1 MSEVA
6 AINGEWQRA
15 NMELFP
21 IDNEGRLFISPSI
34 DDWRPIQAL
43 GIQVVIDLD
52 DDLDI
57 GVPEVPNQLLYIYYP
72 IEDAPELPDLE
83 KLLTIARMG
92 AQLVNSGYKLL
103 AHCGMGHNRSALVAG
118 LILRYLGMSGDEVV
132 SLLRERR
139 QGALYNKAFA
149 DYVCCAEIR
158 PMQLDL
164 GAGI

>member
-1 MSEVA
+1 
-6 AINGEWQRA
+6 
-15 NMELFP
+15 MELFP
-21 IDNEGRLFISPSI
+21 IDREGRLFISPDI
-34 DDWRPIQAL
+34 DDWQPILAL
-43 GIQVVIDLD
+43 DIRVIIDLD

-57 GVPEVPNQLLYIYYP
+57 GVPEIPNQMLYIYYP
-72 IEDAPELPDLE
+72 IDDSPELPDLE
-83 KLLTIARMG
+83 KLLTIARLG

-149 DYVCCAEIR
+149 DYVCCAEVR
-158 PMQLDL
+158 PMQFDL

>member
-1 MSEVA
+1 
-6 AINGEWQRA
+6 
-15 NMELFP
+15 MELFP
-21 IDNEGRLFISPSI
+21 IDKEGRLFISPDI
-34 DDWRPIQAL
+34 DNWQPIL
-43 GIQVVIDLD
+43 DLDIRVIIDLD

-57 GVPEVPNQLLYIYYP
+57 GVPEVPNQMLYIYYP
-72 IEDAPELPDLE
+72 IEDMPELPDLE

-149 DYVCCAEIR
+149 DYVSCAEVR
-158 PMQLDL
+158 PLQFDL

>member
-1 MSEVA
+1 
-6 AINGEWQRA
+6 
-15 NMELFP
+15 MELYP
-21 IDNEGRLFISPSI
+21 VDDQGRLFISPSI
-34 DDWRPIQAL
+34 DDWQPIQAL

-72 IEDAPELPDLE
+72 IEDMPELPDLE

>member
-1 MSEVA
+1 
-6 AINGEWQRA
+6 
-15 NMELFP
+15 MELFP
-21 IDNEGRLFISPSI
+21 IDREGRLFISPDI
-34 DDWRPIQAL
+34 DDWQPILDL
-43 GIQVVIDLD
+43 GIRVIIDLD

-57 GVPEVPNQLLYIYYP
+57 GVPEVPNQMLYIYYP
-72 IEDAPELPDLE
+72 IEDMPELPDLE

-103 AHCGMGHNRSALVAG
+103 SHCGMGHNRSALVAG
-118 LILRYLGMSGDEVV
+118 LILRYLGMNGDEVV

-149 DYVCCAEIR
+149 EYVCCAEIG
-158 PMQLDL
+158 PVQVDL